1 MKEIVAAKI
10 GTYITNSSKE
20 IMAAVEANARVEW
33 LDRRHMK
40 LMACMDLGQKWEQL
54 AASRTLFRIDDAGEL
69 CEPEQGER
77 ASKVNPQGPRPQS

>member
-1 MKEIVAAKI
+1 
-10 GTYITNSSKE
+10 
-20 IMAAVEANARVEW
+20 
-33 LDRRHMK
+33 MK

>member
-10 GTYITNSSKE
+10 GTYITNSPKE

-40 LMACMDLGQKWEQL
+40 LMARMDLGHKWEQL

-69 CEPEQGER
+69 CEPEQVSE
-77 ASKVNPQGPRPQS
+77 SEKP